1 MTDPT
6 PDRPLITFALF
17 AYNQEQYI
25 REAVEGAFSQTYDP
39 LEIILSDDCSSD
51 QTYAIMKE
59 MAAAYDG
66 PHEVR
71 AVQTERNMGVSSH
84 VFLRGKEAKGQIVV
98 VAAGDDISKPD
109 RCKEHVG
116 FYRDQTVMGV
126 SGAFDLI
133 DASGK
138 LLSANCKQPLASS
151 AYERQWGQFLKVDSP
166 YVVIQ
171 GSTASYRGDV
181 FQFDL
186 PNWQLEFSEDNL
198 FNFIIYAH
206 GFRVAY
212 VEKALVKYR
221 QHDAALSNRATAV
234 KSVSEREVI
243 SFEAAHKEINKMDS
257 FIWIAENSD
266 QNGYVNLSE
275 MKSRK
280 DISLIITQWPTL
292 TFLKRMISIMQ
303 SVKRGQF
310 STLKWKAARL
320 FGHFPKYQPKSLIH
334 NLLRG

>member
-1 MTDPT
+1 VK
-6 PDRPLITFALF
+6 PDRRPLVTFALF
-17 AYNQEQYI
+17 AYNQEAYI
-25 REAVEGAFSQTYDP
+25 REAVEGAFAQTYEP

-51 QTYAIMKE
+51 RTYEIMRE

-71 AVQTERNMGVSSH
+71 AVQTDRNIGVSSH

-109 RCKEHVG
+109 RCAVHLGV
-116 FYRDQTVMGV
+116 YRDQNVMGV

-138 LLSANCKQPLASS
+138 LLSADCKQPIASS
-151 AYERQWGQFLKVDSP
+151 AYERQRGLFLKLDRP

-171 GSTASYRGDV
+171 GSTASYRRDV
-181 FQFDL
+181 FEFGL
-186 PNWQLEFSEDNL
+186 PNWHLEFSEDNL

-206 GFRVAY
+206 GFRVVHIDKSL
-212 VEKALVKYR
+212 VEYR
-221 QHDAALSNRATAV
+221 QHDTALSNRASV
-234 KSVSEREVI
+234 IKSVSDREVS
-243 SFEAAHKEINKMDS
+243 SFEAALKEINKMDS

-266 QNGYVNLSE
+266 KTGCINLSE
-275 MKSRK
+275 INSRK
-280 DISLIITQWPTL
+280 EVSLAIKQWPTL
-292 TFLKRMISIMQ
+292 TFLQRTISIMQ
-303 SVKRGQF
+303 SAKGLQF
-310 STLKWKAARL
+310 GALKWKAARL
-320 FGHFPKYQPKSLIH
+320 FGNFPNYQPKSLIH